1 MRGVVADG
9 RVALCHTRG
18 CGRCRSRAAVYDER
32 GAAMVETADVLYP
45 AALAI
50 VTYVVARLISLFA

>member
-9 RVALCHTRG
+9 RVALCDARRCCDYRG
-18 CGRCRSRAAVYDER
+18 GAAGDARR
-32 GAAMVETADVLYP
+32 GAAMVETSDVLWP

-50 VTYVVARLISLFA
+50 VTYIVARLVSLFA

>member
-9 RVALCHTRG
+9 RVALCDVGCRG
-18 CGRCRSRAAVYDER
+18 HICRCSPVYRFGGAAV
-32 GAAMVETADVLYP
+32 VETSDVLYP

-50 VTYVVARLISLFA
+50 VTYIVARLIALFA

>member
-1 MRGVVADG
+1 
-9 RVALCHTRG
+9 
-18 CGRCRSRAAVYDER
+18 
-32 GAAMVETADVLYP
+32 MVETADVLYP